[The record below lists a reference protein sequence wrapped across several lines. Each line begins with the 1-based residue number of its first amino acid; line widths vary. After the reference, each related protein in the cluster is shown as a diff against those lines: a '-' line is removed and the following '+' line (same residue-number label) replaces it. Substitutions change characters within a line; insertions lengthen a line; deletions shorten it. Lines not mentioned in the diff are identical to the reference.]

1 MGVTDPVRHEQLA
14 TSFGKEASS
23 YNRGRPDYPAE
34 AVSALLR
41 PDAMVVADIGAGT
54 GKLTAS
60 LISPG
65 RTVYAVE
72 PDSVMLDT
80 LTAQLPTVTG
90 LIGTAEQIPLSDVV
104 ADALTFGQAW
114 HWVDPPAACAE
125 AARVL
130 RPGGTLGLI
139 WNIRDESVEWVGRLS
154 EIMTPSAAEVF
165 VAGDG
170 PTLHG
175 PFGPLEHTIIDWDR
189 HLTADRLV
197 DMAASRSH
205 VIAASESERSRI
217 LDGVRH
223 LADEVSDSSGT
234 IVLPYRTH
242 VFRADRKPG
251 E

>member
-1 MGVTDPVRHEQLA
+1 MTDPVRRDQLA

-23 YNRGRPDYPAE
+23 YSRGRPSYPAE
-34 AVSALLR
+34 AVSALLH

-60 LISPG
+60 LVAPG

-72 PDSVMLDT
+72 PDSAMLGT
-80 LTAQLPTVTG
+80 LTAQLPTVSG
-90 LIGTAEQIPLSDVV
+90 LIGTAEQIPLADAV

-139 WNIRDESVEWVGRLS
+139 WNIRDESQEWVARLT
-154 EIMTPSAAEVF
+154 EIMTASAAEVF
-165 VAGDG
+165 VSGDG

-175 PFGPLEHTIIDWDR
+175 PFGPLVHRVIDWDR
-189 HLTADRLV
+189 HMTADQLV

-205 VIAASESERSRI
+205 VIAASDGERSRI
-217 LDGVRH
+217 LDGVRN
-223 LADEVSDSSGT
+223 LAGEVSDSAGS

-242 VFRADRKPG
+242 VFRADREPG